1 MRPDK
6 TMRYLKVVCG
16 FACFLILA
24 SNVWSMS
31 RWSEARG
38 VYDDVCYLRLAHLFQ
53 RFGLGGLDTAI
64 SRDDDR
70 YLAAKLKEIG
80 FPTWSDTATAPCHTP
95 MPATKKLVMQYPP
108 GTGFV
113 LSLFPQ
119 GFQVIPLY
127 VSATVIVF
135 GFALLAIFYA
145 RSRSSILPTGAFGC
159 LAIYL
164 MINPAKASYSIAPT
178 MVVCAL
184 AGYLTARL
192 FLAEQR
198 QHRLLL
204 TGFVGLLIGVAVNF
218 RLPNL
223 FLSSGYFL
231 FFFAS
236 FLLSRKIETAL
247 QGMVFGAAFLAG
259 IAPTLVA
266 NAINAGSAFS
276 TTYGGVDVTPPD
288 FSFGVIRSYLADM
301 QFVLLVLAMAW
312 TALILRWRR
321 GNGVRQVALVTA
333 GNLLVNLAFFLSHPV
348 FTPYYTIPVAML
360 SLWSLLFASLMQ
372 PAEIVDDDLAGQAVK
387 ARSLYV
393 KLSRQASW
401 IGFFKAMI
409 PSSIRIA
416 VPVPCFNE
424 EAAVATVVA
433 DFRKALPSAEIFV
446 YDNNSTDRTIAVART
461 AGAQVRSERRQGKG
475 HVVRRMFADIDA
487 DVYVLVDG
495 DATYDAASAPRM
507 IDALLSG
514 RLDMVVGLRV
524 DQAAAAYRRG
534 HRTGNRM
541 LTGFLASVFG
551 QAFKDILS
559 GYRVFSRRFVK
570 SFPVLSDGFEIETE
584 LSVHALELALPV
596 AELETP
602 YYARPAASVT
612 NLNTWRDGFRILGTI
627 LKLYRSEKPLR
638 FFTAIGIFLTLV
650 SIGLAIPIII
660 TYLEQGV
667 VPRLPTAVLSM
678 GLMILAV
685 LSVSSGLVLVPV
697 TRGRR
702 EMKLLAYLSQAPSGK
717 N

>member
-6 TMRYLKVVCG
+6 TMHYLKVVCG

-31 RWSEARG
+31 RWSEGRG
-38 VYDDVCYLRLAHLFQ
+38 VYDDVCYLRQAHLFQ
-53 RFGLGGLDTAI
+53 RFGLGGLDTDI

-70 YLAAKLKEIG
+70 YLSAKLKEIG
-80 FPTWSDTATAPCHTP
+80 FPTWSDIATAPCHTP

-113 LSLFPQ
+113 LALFPQ

-145 RSRSSILPTGAFGC
+145 RSRSSILLTGAFGC

-178 MVVCAL
+178 MMVCAL

-204 TGFVGLLIGVAVNF
+204 TGLVGLLIGLAVNF

-231 FFFAS
+231 FFFAF

-288 FSFGVIRSYLADM
+288 FSFSVIQSYLADM

-312 TALILRWRR
+312 TALILRRRR
-321 GNGVRQVALVTA
+321 GNGVRQVAFVTA

-360 SLWSLLFASLMQ
+360 SLWSLVFASLMQ

-387 ARSLYV
+387 ARS
-393 KLSRQASW
+393 
-401 IGFFKAMI
+401 
-409 PSSIRIA
+409 
-416 VPVPCFNE
+416 
-424 EAAVATVVA
+424 
-433 DFRKALPSAEIFV
+433 
-446 YDNNSTDRTIAVART
+446 
-461 AGAQVRSERRQGKG
+461 
-475 HVVRRMFADIDA
+475 
-487 DVYVLVDG
+487 
-495 DATYDAASAPRM
+495 
-507 IDALLSG
+507 
-514 RLDMVVGLRV
+514 
-524 DQAAAAYRRG
+524 
-534 HRTGNRM
+534 
-541 LTGFLASVFG
+541 
-551 QAFKDILS
+551 
-559 GYRVFSRRFVK
+559 
-570 SFPVLSDGFEIETE
+570 
-584 LSVHALELALPV
+584 
-596 AELETP
+596 
-602 YYARPAASVT
+602 
-612 NLNTWRDGFRILGTI
+612 
-627 LKLYRSEKPLR
+627 
-638 FFTAIGIFLTLV
+638 
-650 SIGLAIPIII
+650 
-660 TYLEQGV
+660 
-667 VPRLPTAVLSM
+667 
-678 GLMILAV
+678 
-685 LSVSSGLVLVPV
+685 
-697 TRGRR
+697 
-702 EMKLLAYLSQAPSGK
+702 
-717 N
+717 